1 MENIFKQ
8 RYKEEIEKFI
18 TAFLLVKEKEFSNAS
33 LLTKEACKKLLDFST
48 SGKLIRGSLV
58 LFIYENETKKIT
70 QEAIATAAAL
80 ELIHSSFLI
89 HDDIMDQ
96 DRKRR
101 GKDTIY
107 EQYIQNGIQNNFL
120 DIKQYGQSLGIC
132 VGDLGYFLGFELL
145 SQYASASV
153 INFCSKEFSKVTL
166 AQMQDV
172 YNGYT
177 NKELSGEII
186 LNVYKFKTG
195 RYTFSVPF
203 VVGCLLANKNKS
215 IRQLETIGED
225 LGILFQLKDDE
236 LGILGSEDV
245 IGKST
250 GGDIKENKKTIIRK
264 KLYEKINSEEKKNI
278 KNIFG
283 NKDASD
289 KDIEFVLD
297 LIKKYNIINDIELFW
312 RKYQKSIEEK
322 SKNLDKFLESAIY
335 SLMSYNKNR
344 KK

>member
-1 MENIFKQ
+1 MESIFKQ
-8 RYKEEIEKFI
+8 KYREEIKKFI
-18 TAFLLVKEKEFSNAS
+18 SDFLLTKENEFIDAS
-33 LLTKEACKKLLDFST
+33 LLTKETYKRLLEFST
-48 SGKLIRGSLV
+48 SGKLVRGSLV
-58 LFIYENETKKIT
+58 LFIYENEKKEIT

-96 DRKRR
+96 DHKRR
-101 GKDTIY
+101 GQDTIY
-107 EQYIQNGIQNNFL
+107 EQYIQSGIQNNFI
-120 DIKQYGQSLGIC
+120 DAKQYGQSLGIC

-145 SQYASASV
+145 SQYASTIV
-153 INFCSKEFSKVTL
+153 TNFCSKEFSKVTL

-177 NKELSGEII
+177 NSELSEETI
-186 LNVYKFKTG
+186 LHVYKFKTG

-203 VVGCLLANKNKS
+203 VVGCLLANKSKD
-215 IRQLETIGED
+215 IKLLETIGED

-236 LGILGSEDV
+236 LGIFGTEEV
-245 IGKST
+245 IGKSI

-264 KLYEKINSEEKKNI
+264 KLYEKINANEEKNI

-283 NKDASD
+283 NKNASN

-297 LIKKYNIINDIELFW
+297 LIKKYNIKKDIEIFW
-312 RKYQKSIEEK
+312 EKYQNALMEKCKSF
-322 SKNLDKFLESAIY
+322 DKFLESAIY
-335 SLMSYNKNR
+335 SLIAYNKNR
-344 KK
+344 TK